1 MRQNTRAMMY
11 GVAVAIVC
19 SGAVTAAQAAR
30 RQGPAETQGAAMQVS
45 LTAGGQRYES
55 SAPGKCTHAP
65 EASIY
70 GVASELWTAEQSDN
84 GKSLSLS
91 VWQPKDG
98 SRPMVS
104 LAVTSGKTQHRVSTV
119 KGAAIVG
126 SAKTQFAAA
135 GKGGT
140 FTVYAKSAE
149 GADIM
154 GTIKCDAFAPHIA
167 EGGL

>member
-1 MRQNTRAMMY
+1 MRRNVQIAMC
-11 GVAVAIVC
+11 GVMAVIVG
-19 SGAVTAAQAAR
+19 SAAMADQIR
-30 RQGPAETQGAAMQVS
+30 RQPNDPEKSGTSMQVS

-55 SAPGKCTHAP
+55 SAPGQCTHAP
-65 EASIY
+65 TASIY
-70 GVASELWTAEQSDN
+70 GAVSELWTAQQSDN

-91 VWQPKDG
+91 LWQPKDG
-98 SRPMVS
+98 SKPMVS
-104 LAVTSGKTQHRVSTV
+104 LTVSSGKSQHRVSTI
-119 KGAAIVG
+119 KGAKIVG
-126 SAKTQFAAA
+126 SAKTQFEAA